1 MSVLRGLQAVE
12 HAAISHNI
20 KWTIN
25 RGALMWMPLVY
36 HPPKFHCRPS
46 VSPPHGIGIPWCH
59 LISLNVAPGYSISQ
73 SHRASIW
80 HAAPLWIVQ
89 TRTPDLRWCPV
100 VVGTRKSGGA
110 DTLTSVCCEVGP
122 PRMGLVGACPADAC
136 DIANDVRFG
145 KSTKEFVQMIIM
157 LWLFFFPD
165 SFC

>member
-73 SHRASIW
+73 SHQASIW

-100 VVGTRKSGGA
+100 VVGTRKSGGQ
-110 DTLTSVCCEVGP
+110 
-122 PRMGLVGACPADAC
+122 
-136 DIANDVRFG
+136 I
-145 KSTKEFVQMIIM
+145 
-157 LWLFFFPD
+157 LWLLCVVRWGLRGWDLLGHVPLMLVTLQMM
-165 SFC
+165 SGSAKAPKSLYRWL